1 MAVDIRSPL
10 YILGALLSVFS
21 LGLLAPAFADWVDG
35 GPDVA
40 MFLICFLVTI
50 FAGGMLMA
58 AFRPREKISVTIHQA
73 FVLTALAWTVLT
85 LFAALPFSVAS
96 LHISYTDAFFEAMSA
111 VTTTGS
117 TVLTG
122 LDDMPSGLLLWRSL
136 LQWMGGVGIIVMA
149 VAILPFLR
157 IGGMQLFR
165 TESSDRSEKT
175 LPRVSQ
181 ISTAIVVFY
190 LLFSAVI
197 FVLLWSVGLSFFDAV
212 NHTMTA
218 VSTAGFSTRDASV
231 AGLANP
237 AAEYVLTLAMLVAGA
252 TFMTMI
258 QSYRGG
264 SLMLLRDTQI
274 RVYLLVV
281 FVSTAAMTAWR
292 LANSESGIEESFRQS
307 LFNVTSIVTTTG
319 FATAD
324 YTTWG
329 AFPIALMLFLT
340 FVGGCTGSTAGGLK
354 IFRFQI
360 LYQLA
365 RVQLNRLTHPHA
377 VIVPRF
383 NGREVS
389 RDVINSVAGFVFLY
403 FFCFVAIAIGLSL
416 SGLDLATAVSGSA
429 TALGNVGPGVGEI
442 IGPAGNFQSLPDG
455 AKWLLSFGMLL
466 GRLEL
471 LTLLVLLMPGFWRA

>member
-21 LGLLAPAFADWVDG
+21 VGMLVPAFADWVDG

-40 MFLICFLVTI
+40 MFLVCFLVTI
-50 FAGGMLMA
+50 FAGGTLMA
-58 AFRPREKISVTIHQA
+58 AFRPREKISVTVHQA
-73 FVLTALAWTVLT
+73 FVLTALAWIVLT

-96 LHISYTDAFFEAMSA
+96 LHIRYTDAFFEAMSA

-165 TESSDRSEKT
+165 TESSDRSEKS

-181 ISTAIVVFY
+181 ISAAIMVFY
-190 LLFSAVI
+190 LLFSAIV
-197 FVLLWSVGLSFFDAV
+197 FVLLWAVGLSFFDSV
-212 NHTMTA
+212 NHAMTA

-231 AGLANP
+231 GGLGNP
-237 AAEYVLTLAMLVAGA
+237 AAEYVLSLAMLVAGA

-258 QSYRGG
+258 QSYRSS
-264 SLMLLRDTQI
+264 SLALLRDTQI

-281 FVSTAAMTAWR
+281 LFCTAAMTAWR
-292 LANSESGIEESFRQS
+292 LATSDSSLEESFRQS

-324 YTTWG
+324 YTSWG

-365 RVQLNRLTHPHA
+365 R
-377 VIVPRF
+377 I
-383 NGREVS
+383 
-389 RDVINSVAGFVFLY
+389 
-403 FFCFVAIAIGLSL
+403 
-416 SGLDLATAVSGSA
+416 
-429 TALGNVGPGVGEI
+429 
-442 IGPAGNFQSLPDG
+442 
-455 AKWLLSFGMLL
+455 
-466 GRLEL
+466 
-471 LTLLVLLMPGFWRA
+471 